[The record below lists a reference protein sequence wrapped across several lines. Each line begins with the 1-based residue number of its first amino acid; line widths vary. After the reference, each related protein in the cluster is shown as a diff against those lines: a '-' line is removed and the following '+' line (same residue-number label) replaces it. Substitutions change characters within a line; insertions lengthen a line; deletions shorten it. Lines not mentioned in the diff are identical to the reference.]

1 MNNTIWI
8 ICCILGT
15 LMIGFFAK
23 DLDSGL
29 GVVLYTIGVFL
40 LSFSIGNITKNKN
53 KEK

>member
-8 ICCILGT
+8 ICLILGS

-23 DLDSGL
+23 ELNSCL

-40 LSFSIGNITKNKN
+40 LSFSILNITKNKK